1 MIEKILG
8 GGIFN
13 TYKRVDCACG
23 CACCCEGSSLN
34 AQGYHDGVGDGSYD
48 VGFEVQL

>member
-1 MIEKILG
+1 MIEKILE
-8 GGIFN
+8 GGILN
-13 TYKRVDCACG
+13 PSKQLGCRCG

-34 AQGYHDGVGDGSYD
+34 AQGYHDGVGDGAYD